1 MFLMIDVD
9 DNVITRLIADTKLE
23 CYRKII
29 LQLVYRVNNSD
40 YTRETQYI
48 SI

>member
-23 CYRKII
+23 RYRKII
-29 LQLVYRVNNSD
+29 LQLVYRVNSSNL
-40 YTRETQYI
+40 TRETQYNLI
-48 SI
+48 